1 MTHKPH
7 PHQALIIRA
16 LGYDFL
22 FGENGLKTREIIS
35 HCPKN
40 EMNNPHYLPMNHS
53 YLIQEKR
60 KSSVISA

>member
-1 MTHKPH
+1 MTSKPH
-7 PHQALIIRA
+7 PHQALIIGA

-22 FGENGLKTREIIS
+22 FGENGLKAREIIM

-40 EMNNPHYLPMNHS
+40 EMNNPHHLPINHS
-53 YLIQEKR
+53 YPMQEKR